1 MNDTEHLTSS
11 ESNKERLLN
20 SISEADKYTVTK
32 SDVDMNEPVIDSDA
46 VIKMMDN
53 MSVAELKMLKAT
65 CSVLINFKLNE
76 SMGKQQLSRQI
87 NNIND

>member
-32 SDVDMNEPVIDSDA
+32 SDVDMNEPVIDSAPNMVGED

-65 CSVLINFKLNE
+65 CAVLINFKLNE
-76 SMGKQQLSRQI
+76 SMSKQ
-87 NNIND
+87 

>member
-32 SDVDMNEPVIDSDA
+32 SDIGMIEPVVDSD
-46 VIKMMDN
+46 VVTKMMDN

-65 CSVLINFKLNE
+65 CAVLINFKLNE
-76 SMGKQQLSRQI
+76 SMGKQ
-87 NNIND
+87 